1 MSYTINGINANYPTG
16 TFLPY
21 GGATDPPGW
30 VICDGVSRTNTG
42 GIYNNLISMNI
53 GFAGTGTWSPF
64 NLRDC
69 TMFGDNA
76 STTLFSKIGSR
87 TNTLTA
93 SQMPTHTHF
102 NTITAHTNHIH
113 VVSDQVMWDNTS
125 GERPNGDGGLGDRA
139 ITKTTVGVSH
149 GHPNTTS
156 NATGLGTSINNL
168 NYSYIIIW
176 IVKI

>member
-21 GGATDPPGW
+21 GGTTDPPGW
-30 VICDGVSRTNTG
+30 AICDGVSRTNTD

-53 GFAGTGTWSPF
+53 GFAGTGTWTPF

-87 TNTLTA
+87 ANILTV

-102 NTITAHTNHIH
+102 NTITEHTIH
-113 VVSDQVMWDNTS
+113 FHSVEDQVMNDNT
-125 GERPNGDGGLGDRA
+125 GGQRPNGDGNLGDFA
-139 ITKTTVGVSH
+139 TTKTTDSVSH
-149 GHPNTTS
+149 SHPNATS
-156 NATGLGTSINNL
+156 NATGSGTSINNL
-168 NYSYIIIW
+168 NYSYIINW

>member
-1 MSYTINGINANYPTG
+1 MSYRINGINANYPTG

-21 GGATDPPGW
+21 GGTTDPPGW

-42 GIYNNLISMNI
+42 IYDHLISMNI

-64 NLRDC
+64 NLKDC

-87 TNTLTA
+87 ANTLTV
-93 SQMPTHTHF
+93 SQMPTHTHSYTISAHN
-102 NTITAHTNHIH
+102 NTHIH
-113 VVSDQVMWDNTS
+113 VYADPLFNDNNG
-125 GERPNGDGGLGDRA
+125 GERPNGDGGLGESAVTR
-139 ITKTTVGVSH
+139 TTSANVH
-149 GHPNTTS
+149 DHADTTS
-156 NATGLGTSINNL
+156 NANGSGTSINNL
-168 NYSYIIIW
+168 NYSYIINW